1 MKTPYE
7 DETPTRFWSTGVKD
21 FLDKTGSL
29 DIPPLL
35 SSLQGNSPICSAGS
49 CFAQHIGKNLLLRGY
64 NFLKSVHS
72 NERVESFGLGNVYTT
87 RQMKQ
92 WLEVCL
98 GLKNWSE
105 NTYYRDEKGEFW
117 DYLLPQ
123 NPAKLSISD
132 LLKHRSL
139 VCAEIVA
146 NLTSAETFIFTVGL
160 TEQWESLSG
169 EAFTVCP
176 GTIVGSFDSQ
186 IHKLH
191 NIRYDEIL
199 NDLESIER
207 LLHDINENISIIYT
221 VSPVPLTA
229 TANDEH
235 VIVASNF
242 SKAKLRAAVGEHVNQ
257 SVTSSYFP
265 SYELITHNTRGDWRF
280 KQNMRTVTE
289 QGVGFVM
296 SHGFSEDALLGS
308 FGSENNTD
316 NDLVEEHCEE
326 EKLET
331 LNHVRSGENRESH
344 VFLIGD
350 SHMGKLGK
358 AFKKLGVPYTG
369 GQIMN
374 GSGFSDKKFS
384 LDDDNIFLPEES
396 SDSKEIWE
404 ATINALKNH
413 DGKSIIITNIGFQ
426 THRNVVGVGMSANA
440 HVVTLKDVSDYFMS
454 YHADTLTILSRLS
467 KYAKIIFIEDPNFYQ
482 FLSDANETQKFNAQN
497 FDTYTDYMKM
507 VSEIIQAEYLS
518 PFSEITEKILRDT
531 GAIKNALGDDIIH
544 GSELYYELQAR
555 MIIDSE
561 KFMRV

>member
-1 MKTPYE
+1 
-7 DETPTRFWSTGVKD
+7 
-21 FLDKTGSL
+21 
-29 DIPPLL
+29 
-35 SSLQGNSPICSAGS
+35 
-49 CFAQHIGKNLLLRGY
+49 
-64 NFLKSVHS
+64 
-72 NERVESFGLGNVYTT
+72 
-87 RQMKQ
+87 
-92 WLEVCL
+92 
-98 GLKNWSE
+98 
-105 NTYYRDEKGEFW
+105 
-117 DYLLPQ
+117 
-123 NPAKLSISD
+123 
-132 LLKHRSL
+132 
-139 VCAEIVA
+139 
-146 NLTSAETFIFTVGL
+146 
-160 TEQWESLSG
+160 
-169 EAFTVCP
+169 
-176 GTIVGSFDSQ
+176 
-186 IHKLH
+186 
-191 NIRYDEIL
+191 
-199 NDLESIER
+199 
-207 LLHDINENISIIYT
+207 
-221 VSPVPLTA
+221 
-229 TANDEH
+229 
-235 VIVASNF
+235 
-242 SKAKLRAAVGEHVNQ
+242 
-257 SVTSSYFP
+257 
-265 SYELITHNTRGDWRF
+265 
-280 KQNMRTVTE
+280 
-289 QGVGFVM
+289 
-296 SHGFSEDALLGS
+296 LGS

-374 GSGFSDKKFS
+374 GSGFYDKKFS